1 VNDPD
6 AIDASLARIASA
18 RLDGVGLAVERR
30 DGQSARWFSVCD
42 LLASDGAP
50 AVLLSRIRG
59 MRETPADYIR
69 AEWLF
74 ESYSRAI
81 ADLGISF
88 IVAERRLPDLWPD
101 NLLMTAVNGL
111 VAGTAVVSGCM
122 TVTETD
128 PVPDG
133 PGISRVGGWREL
145 ADEFRQGFTALA
157 EPIVAWTTRH
167 RLRQEKTLWLAA
179 GDRIAQS
186 LVWCGR
192 AFDRQEFAAE
202 LAREL
207 LDRPGPMAIGLE
219 TGTDVRGREQHLRTT
234 CCLAYRVD
242 GGGLCFGC
250 PLNR

>member
-1 VNDPD
+1 VSDE
-6 AIDASLARIASA
+6 AAFDASLARITGT
-18 RLDGVGLAVERR
+18 RLDGVFLALERR
-30 DGQSARWFSVCD
+30 DQPNSHWFSVSD
-42 LLASDGAP
+42 LLASGGAP

-59 MRETPADYIR
+59 VRETPADYIR

-88 IVAERRLPDLWPD
+88 IVAERRLPALRPD
-101 NLLMTAVNGL
+101 NLLMTSVNGL

-122 TVTETD
+122 TVTARD

-133 PGISRVGGWREL
+133 PGISRVDGWRDL
-145 ADEFRQGFTALA
+145 ADEFRQAFTALVD
-157 EPIVAWTTRH
+157 PILAWMTGH

-186 LVWCGR
+186 LVWCGQ
-192 AFDRQEFAAE
+192 AFDQQEFAAE
-202 LAREL
+202 LAQNL
-207 LDRPGPMAIGLE
+207 LDRPGPMAIRLG

-242 GGGLCFGC
+242 GSGLCFGC